1 MGIYPSQSTVSSRRS
16 SINLRNISFL
26 ISFLLLF
33 ASTTGSFWFLA
44 QTNIERV
51 NNFYIALT
59 ELACI
64 NNFLETWR
72 NVPNKIQLVGK
83 MEKFVKKSEFIARWQ
98 PKLLVS
104 LTRFLF
110 LLIEPENADL
120 KIKYTELDEKLTK
133 ISHIIQFVMV
143 KLTIPSVMLPSIIP
157 TFINYFYLEL
167 GKESYALTY
176 PLMYEH
182 SIWFATLFLVR
193 LNFFLFA
200 GSHSIGKHRW
210 AMWSHRVH
218 SLGQWL
224 PLPSALPQ
232 SSHLALHFVNSSFS
246 SAGKLQMMCMPIIN
260 SPRKPP
266 QIHWN
271 WKNDFVPWCR
281 ATAMSKS

>member
-176 PLMYEH
+176 PLMYDTA
-182 SIWFATLFLVR
+182 SGLL
-193 LNFFLFA
+193 LY
-200 GSHSIGKHRW
+200 
-210 AMWSHRVH
+210 
-218 SLGQWL
+218 
-224 PLPSALPQ
+224 
-232 SSHLALHFVNSSFS
+232 FS
-246 SAGKLQMMCMPIIN
+246 SVLISSNLQAPIQLENTAGLCGRIVF
-260 SPRKPP
+260 
-266 QIHWN
+266 IHWGN
-271 WKNDFVPWCR
+271 GYHCLQRCPNHHTWHCILSIHHFLLQGNYRWC
-281 ATAMSKS
+281 ACL